1 MKRFFAY
8 LQIAVL
14 LTSVLVVSGNG
25 AAVPVTKFDIYPTD
39 FNGNPIPNKVFT
51 VSPAMPNGAT
61 TITSG
66 ATYARIIVSSTC
78 STAPNADP
86 CFQKNVYYTINGG
99 SCFNRLRIRF
109 LTAYNWNYEPTVLFS
124 ELYDGNE
131 GFQVSGGAYYNY
143 SLLPRLSPN
152 PCG

>member
-14 LTSVLVVSGNG
+14 LTSVLVMSGNG
-25 AAVPVTKFDIYPTD
+25 AVPVTKFDIYPTD

-66 ATYARIIVSSTC
+66 ATRARIIVSSTC

-109 LTAYNWNYEPTVLFS
+109 LTAYNWNNEPSVLFS

-131 GFQVSGGAYYNY
+131 GFQVSGGANYNY

>member
-1 MKRFFAY
+1 MKKFFVK
-8 LQIAVL
+8 LQLAAL
-14 LTSVLVVSGNG
+14 LMSVLAFSGNG
-25 AAVPVTKFDIYPTD
+25 AAPPTKFDIYPTAWT
-39 FNGNPIPNKVFT
+39 GNPIPGKVFT

-66 ATYARIIVSSTC
+66 ATYARIYVSSSC
-78 STAPNADP
+78 NSGSSTP
-86 CFQKNVYYTINGG
+86 CFNKNVYYTISGG

-109 LTAYNWNYEPTVLFS
+109 NSAYSWQNEPGVEFS

-131 GFQVSGGAYYNY
+131 GFQVSGGSNYNY
-143 SLLPRLSPN
+143 SLLPMTSPY